1 MVQELQ
7 FYEKPASTLKFQ
19 YGGLFSSP
27 TESKR
32 IWAHVSEPTAH
43 TQVVTELL

>member
-32 IWAHVSEPTAH
+32 ICEPTAH